1 MILQLPRL
9 QAKNILEGDVLYAY
23 QDGLQVLVTSKII
36 SKYHITVLDERFGD
50 ELEFNKDEYLIEY
63 LVLRDVEV
71 MFE

>member
-23 QDGLQVLVTSKII
+23 EEGLQFLVTNMIS
-36 SKYHITVLDERFGD
+36 SKYHITVFDGRWDD
-50 ELEFNKDEYLIEY
+50 ELEFNKDEYLNDF
-63 LVLRDVEV
+63 LVLREVDV

>member
-23 QDGLQVLVTSKII
+23 QDGLQVLVTSKIS
-36 SKYHITVLDERFGD
+36 SKYHITVLDERFDD
-50 ELEFNKDEYLIEY
+50 ELEFNKDEYLMDY

>member
-1 MILQLPRL
+1 MILQLARL

-23 QDGLQVLVTSKII
+23 QAGLQVLVTSKIS

-50 ELEFNKDEYLIEY
+50 ELEFNKDEYLMDY

>member
-23 QDGLQVLVTSKII
+23 EDGLQVLVTSRIV
-36 SKYHITVLDERFGD
+36 SKYHITILDERFGD
-50 ELEFNKDEYLIEY
+50 EFEFNKDEYLHDF
-63 LVLRDVEV
+63 LVLREVDV

>member
-23 QDGLQVLVTSKII
+23 QDGLQVLVTSKIS

-50 ELEFNKDEYLIEY
+50 ELEFNKDEYLMDY

>member
-9 QAKNILEGDVLYAY
+9 QAKNILEGDVLYTY
-23 QDGLQVLVTSKII
+23 EDGLQFLVTSKIS

-50 ELEFNKDEYLIEY
+50 ELEFNKDEYLMDY